1 MESLAR
7 AAATA
12 AWEAATA
19 AWVAEWA
26 AAAMAWEESWGR
38 VAWAAVA
45 IRVAAKEAVRAAA
58 ARGAGRTTLAVAAV
72 DLVVTSVCAQVG
84 RNKGKSDM

>member
-1 MESLAR
+1 
-7 AAATA
+7 
-12 AWEAATA
+12 
-19 AWVAEWA
+19 A

-58 ARGAGRTTLAVAAV
+58 ATEPEGRH
-72 DLVVTSVCAQVG
+72 SRWQG
-84 RNKGKSDM
+84 QH